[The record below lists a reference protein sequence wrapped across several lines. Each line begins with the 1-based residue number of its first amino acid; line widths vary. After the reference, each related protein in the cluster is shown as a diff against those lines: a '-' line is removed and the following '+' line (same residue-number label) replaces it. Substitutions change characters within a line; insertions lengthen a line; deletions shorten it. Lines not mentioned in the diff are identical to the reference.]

1 MNNNEAIRREKNI
14 AKRKEE
20 QMDKV
25 WDTILGAI
33 LGASIGFALAGIIAS
48 FAYRP
53 VYTIAHSDIAHSVQV
68 EDGVVYYTY
77 IPELEGEDE

>member
-1 MNNNEAIRREKNI
+1 MNDEEANRRAKNI
-14 AKRKEE
+14 EKRKEE
-20 QMDKV
+20 KMNKV

-53 VYTIAHSDIAHSVQV
+53 VYTIAHKDIAHSVQV
-68 EDGVVYYTY
+68 DDGVVYYTY
-77 IPELEGEDE
+77 IPVLEDEE